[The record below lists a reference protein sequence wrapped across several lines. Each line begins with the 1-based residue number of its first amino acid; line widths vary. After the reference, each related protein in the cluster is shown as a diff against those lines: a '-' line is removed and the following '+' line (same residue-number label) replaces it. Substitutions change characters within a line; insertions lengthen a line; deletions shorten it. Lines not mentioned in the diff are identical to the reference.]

1 MREILFRG
9 KTKGE
14 PTGTYIFD
22 WAFGNLVRELKTKRI
37 FICDLSHFDDSTK
50 LQDVL
55 TEVDPETIGQYTG
68 LLDKNGTKI
77 FEGDIVKW
85 GHLPHSYE
93 KPIRIAAVEFNPDI
107 QYRTVTMRDPN
118 THRDYYFKQGCFA
131 YAETQFYLEVIGN
144 IHDNPELLEVEK

>member
-1 MREILFRG
+1 MREIEFRG
-9 KTKGE
+9 KTKLGRE
-14 PTGTYIFD
+14 WINGGVVHQTDWYGDLVDRWFVIDGTDTNDYDI
-22 WAFGNLVRELKTKRI
+22 GN
-37 FICDLSHFDDSTK
+37 SY
-50 LQDVL
+50 
-55 TEVDPETIGQYTG
+55 EVIPETVGQFTG

-93 KPIRIAAVEFNPDI
+93 KPIRIAAVASNPDI
-107 QYRTVTMRDPN
+107 QYRTVTMRDPI

-144 IHDNPELLEVEK
+144 IHENPELLEEEK